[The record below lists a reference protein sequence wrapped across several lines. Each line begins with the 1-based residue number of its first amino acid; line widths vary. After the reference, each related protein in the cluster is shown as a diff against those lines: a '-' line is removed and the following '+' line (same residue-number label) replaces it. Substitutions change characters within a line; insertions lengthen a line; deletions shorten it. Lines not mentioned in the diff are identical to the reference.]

1 MSTREMS
8 LSQSA
13 SWRCRS
19 TPPTQ
24 CGCQS
29 GKPSGSFS
37 SWPSEEQR
45 AEGGRREGEGGGG
58 GGRDGKLTG
67 RCRHFFSDTRR
78 EQWAQERK
86 TCFAKTSLPFYE
98 KQQKENISST
108 QQCRGCSF
116 PSFARLK
123 KEIGICVT
131 SSQKVLLVDRR
142 LPGTI
147 SKVGE

>member
-58 GGRDGKLTG
+58 GGGRDGKLTG

-98 KQQKENISST
+98 KQQKEKIFHQHNNAEDVP
-108 QQCRGCSF
+108 F
-116 PSFARLK
+116 LALHVLK
-123 KEIGICVT
+123 KKCVT